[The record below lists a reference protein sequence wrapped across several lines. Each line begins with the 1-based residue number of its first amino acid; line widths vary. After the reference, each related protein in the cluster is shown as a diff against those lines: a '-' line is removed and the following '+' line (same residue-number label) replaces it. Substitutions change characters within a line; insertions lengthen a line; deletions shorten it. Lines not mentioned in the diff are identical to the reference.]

1 LPVRRLC
8 IQLAVFADNCNSTS
22 HNYNIICSLLME
34 YIIIVEVY
42 IIRFNPQG
50 VVKDTKLDSFSTIH

>member
-22 HNYNIICSLLME
+22 HNYNIICSLL
-34 YIIIVEVY
+34 VY

-50 VVKDTKLDSFSTIH
+50 LFSSRNI

>member
-22 HNYNIICSLLME
+22 HNYNIICSLLLLHS
-34 YIIIVEVY
+34 YLYYFALDIVTLL
-42 IIRFNPQG
+42 FNPQG
-50 VVKDTKLDSFSTIH
+50 LFSSRNI